1 MERIRKEIIMK
12 KNFRV
17 ITKTIA
23 ILASL
28 SLLTACGKTGTTS
41 TYYSPDNDADTATA
55 VNIDVEDLG
64 TEEYFIAEA
73 ASYATD
79 EDKQRAFK
87 YYLEKALEKDVE
99 TLPSVKDASIAF
111 AGTDAIEYVNILLD
125 LENELAEDDIV
136 TIAEAAANATELSID
151 NITIMDADGT
161 VLYMKE

>member
-1 MERIRKEIIMK
+1 MK

-28 SLLTACGKTGTTS
+28 SLLTACGKAGATGTTS
-41 TYYSPDNDADTATA
+41 TYYSPDYDADTTTT
-55 VNIDVEDLG
+55 VNIDVQDLG